1 MTISYQMLRWK
12 ELLIFIWQSVTKFSF
27 KFCPTTS

>member
-1 MTISYQMLRWK
+1 MTINYQMLHSR
-12 ELLIFIWQSVTKFSF
+12 ELLIFIWQKVTKFSI